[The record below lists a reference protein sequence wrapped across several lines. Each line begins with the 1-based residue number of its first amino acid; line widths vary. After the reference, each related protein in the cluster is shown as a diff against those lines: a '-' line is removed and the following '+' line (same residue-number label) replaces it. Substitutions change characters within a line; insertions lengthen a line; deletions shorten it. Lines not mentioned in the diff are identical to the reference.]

1 MSDNTQQLAIL
12 MGDKANLPAFARSNA
27 GAELNKEAT
36 AGTGGEGINRI
47 SLKQSR
53 FRLIVGGEQV
63 SVIPEAHMDVVIV
76 QANPGVSR
84 AYYSS
89 KYNPD
94 AEDQSPDCY
103 SSGGVVPDLDVS
115 PEKKK
120 CDTCANCPLS
130 QWGSRINDKGAKVKA
145 CSEVKRMAI
154 VPKTNVNAPMFQ
166 VAVPAA
172 SLKIFGN
179 FVRMLN
185 QASPAIPYNGIVTRI
200 SFDEQSDFPK
210 LVFAPQEWLTDEQ
223 YAVITERYGSEE
235 ARRTATIHPTPVAT
249 PATNGAKSAD
259 APSSEVDEDEEAVAA
274 AEAQLAAKAKADAE
288 QAAAVKAEA
297 AAKAKAEK
305 AAKAKADKAAA
316 AAKAAAEA
324 LLATKPDDAWG
335 AATNAA
341 VSHAEKQEAK
351 ADKPAAVEK
360 SEGDDAFA
368 AAGWGAPFP
377 PKKDATTPPEKAH
390 VETEAKV
397 SDGGDL
403 DDIFGEGF
411 DD

>member
-12 MGDKANLPAFARSNA
+12 MGDKDNLPAFARSNA

-36 AGTGGEGINRI
+36 AGTGGEGINKI

-63 SVIPEAHMDVVIV
+63 SVIPEAYMDVVII

-84 AYYSS
+84 AYFGGR
-89 KYNPD
+89 KFDPN

-103 SSGGVVPDLDVS
+103 SSGGVVPDEDVD
-115 PEKKK
+115 PAKKQS
-120 CDTCANCPLS
+120 DTCANCPLS
-130 QWGSRINDKGAKVKA
+130 QWGSRINDAGNKVKA
-145 CSEVKRMAI
+145 CGEFKRMSI
-154 VPKTNVNAPMFQ
+154 VPKTNVEAPMFQ
-166 VAVPAA
+166 VSVPAA

-200 SFDEQSDFPK
+200 SFDELSDYPK
-210 LVFAPQEWLTDEQ
+210 LNFAPQGWLTDEQ
-223 YAVITERYGSEE
+223 YAIISDRYGSEE
-235 ARRTATIHPTPVAT
+235 ALRTATIRPTPVAT
-249 PATNGAKSAD
+249 PATNGAKPAD
-259 APSSEVDEDEEAVAA
+259 APAPEVDEDEEAVAA
-274 AEAQLAAKAKADAE
+274 AEAQLAAKAKADAG

-297 AAKAKAEK
+297 AAKVKAEK

-316 AAKAAAEA
+316 AAAAKAAEA
-324 LLATKPDDAWG
+324 AAPADAWG
-335 AATNAA
+335 AATTAA
-341 VSHAEKQEAK
+341 VSHAEKATAAK
-351 ADKPAAVEK
+351 EDAATPKEGA
-360 SEGDDAFA
+360 GDDAFA
-368 AAGWGAPFP
+368 AAGWGDPFP

>member
-12 MGDKANLPAFARSNA
+12 MGDKANLPAFARTNA

-63 SVIPEAHMDVVIV
+63 SIIPEAHMDVVIV

-84 AYYSS
+84 AYYGGR
-89 KYNPD
+89 KYDPNAD
-94 AEDQSPDCY
+94 DQSPDCY
-103 SSGGVVPDLDVS
+103 SSGGVVPDEDVD
-115 PEKKK
+115 PAKKQ

-130 QWGSRINDKGAKVKA
+130 QWGSRINDNGAKVKA
-145 CSEVKRMAI
+145 CGEFKRMSI
-154 VPKTNVNAPMFQ
+154 VPKTNVEAPMFQ
-166 VAVPAA
+166 VSVPAA
-172 SLKIFGN
+172 SLKVFGN

-200 SFDEQSDFPK
+200 SFDEMSDYPK
-210 LVFAPQEWLTDEQ
+210 LVFAPQGWLTDEQ
-223 YAVITERYGSEE
+223 YAIISDRYGSEE
-235 ARRTATIHPTPVAT
+235 ALRTATIRPTPVAT
-249 PATNGAKSAD
+249 RATNGAKPAD
-259 APSSEVDEDEEAVAA
+259 APAPEVDEDEEAVAA

-316 AAKAAAEA
+316 AAKAAEA
-324 LLATKPDDAWG
+324 AAPADAWG
-335 AATNAA
+335 AATTAA
-341 VSHAEKQEAK
+341 VSHAEKATAAK
-351 ADKPAAVEK
+351 EDAATPKEGA
-360 SEGDDAFA
+360 GDDAFA
-368 AAGWGAPFP
+368 AAGWGDPFP